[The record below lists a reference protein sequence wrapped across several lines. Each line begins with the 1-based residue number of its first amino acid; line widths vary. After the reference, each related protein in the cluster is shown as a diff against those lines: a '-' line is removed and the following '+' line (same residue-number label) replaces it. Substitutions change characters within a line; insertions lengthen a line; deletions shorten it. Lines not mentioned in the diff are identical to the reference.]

1 MLGTAKRI
9 YRAMPSFL
17 TYPLIRFFH
26 LTPIFSRKHWQKVE
40 ELETTLKTKSPHEL
54 VGHNLAI
61 LAKEIETIPFYN
73 QSTYVNFKK
82 APKIG
87 TLVELPLLDNHK
99 VRAHADELIDET
111 VPGYFTSTGGTGGSP
126 LKIYLSNKSYFV
138 DRIHAFMA
146 WSKLGYG
153 RGDLKLTLRGVHLHD
168 KLVQFNPMNNEVLI
182 NIFLLN
188 DDNIEQIIRI
198 VNTYKPV
205 FGHGYPSAWHN
216 FALLIDKKK
225 IKPEFKLKGIYFAS
239 ESVSNTK
246 REFVETIFGVKA
258 RATYGF
264 SERAGFAF
272 ESLESPGKYLISH
285 VYGLVEIINAN
296 GEMVGE
302 GEEGEIVCTGF
313 INDAMPLLRYRTG
326 DYATVEKMD
335 QGLVTIIG
343 NIKARRDDFV
353 LDELGNK
360 VHAAA
365 LIVHP
370 KSQYEFRYIQIFQKK
385 QGFLELKLVPI
396 GEPNKK
402 ALMEI
407 QREYQQKLPYITVEA
422 RFCSMEEIT
431 ITHRGKVPYLV
442 KQYDK
447 R

>member
-9 YRAMPSFL
+9 YQAIPSFL
-17 TYPLIRFFH
+17 TYPIIRFFS
-26 LTPIFSRKHWQKVE
+26 LTPIFSRKHWQNVV
-40 ELETTLKTKSPHEL
+40 ELEETLKTESPSNL
-54 VGHNLAI
+54 VGRNLTL
-61 LAKEIETIPFYN
+61 LAKEIERIPYYN
-73 QSTYVNFKK
+73 RNIYTKFKTT
-82 APKIG
+82 PNIG
-87 TLVELPLLDNHK
+87 NLVELPFLDNQE
-99 VRAHADELIDET
+99 VRNFADELIDES
-111 VPGYFTSTGGTGGSP
+111 VPGYYTSTGGTGGSP

-138 DRIHAFMA
+138 DRNHAFMA

-168 KLVQFNPMNNEVLI
+168 KLAHFNPMNNEILI

-188 DDNIEQIIRI
+188 DNNIERI
-198 VNTYKPV
+198 VSIINKYNPV
-205 FGHGYPSAWHN
+205 FGHGYPSAWYS
-216 FALLIDKKK
+216 FALLINKKK
-225 IKPEFKLKGIYFAS
+225 IIPEFKLKGIFFAS

-246 REFVETIFGVKA
+246 REFVESIFHVKA

-272 ESLESPGKYLISH
+272 ESFESPGEYLVSH

-296 GEMVGE
+296 GDNVSE

-313 INDAMPLLRYRTG
+313 INEAMPLLRYRTG
-326 DYATVEKMD
+326 DYATAKKID
-335 QGLVTIIG
+335 QGLITVIC
-343 NIKARRDDFV
+343 NIKARRDDFI
-353 LDELGNK
+353 LDRLGNK

-370 KSQYEFRYIQIFQKK
+370 KSQYEFRYIQLFQKTK
-385 QGFLELKLVPI
+385 GFLELKLVPI
-396 GEPNKK
+396 GEPNKN

-422 RFCSMEEIT
+422 KFSSMEELT
-431 ITHRGKVPYLV
+431 ITHRGKIPYLV
-442 KQYDK
+442 KQYDN